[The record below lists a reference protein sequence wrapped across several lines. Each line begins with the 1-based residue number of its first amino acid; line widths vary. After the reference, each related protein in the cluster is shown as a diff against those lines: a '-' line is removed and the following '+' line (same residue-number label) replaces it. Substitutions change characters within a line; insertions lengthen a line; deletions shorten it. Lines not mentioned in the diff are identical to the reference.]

1 MKLSTETKSKSEGSE
16 KPIKDNPAAPSNS
29 KPEPKSVTAVIR
41 RTSKVFSASD
51 NVENIKKQVVKVTE
65 PESENYIVTPLEVL
79 ELNQENVLLLWK
91 KFAEQLPEGKRGA
104 KALFSIFFPELLMH
118 ERKISVTVQ
127 AEAQFEKL
135 NEVSISL
142 EKFIKTHTGV
152 TLEVKIL
159 VDKTHSATNAIYYTD
174 EDMLKR
180 LIEINPLIKV
190 LQKKFGLEPDSN

>member
-16 KPIKDNPAAPSNS
+16 KPIKDNSAAPSNS

-91 KFAEQLPEGKRGA
+91 KFAEQLPEVKRGA
-104 KALFSIFFPELLMH
+104 KALFSIFSPELLMH

-159 VDKTHSATNAIYYTD
+159 VDKTYSATNAIYYTD